1 MKKKK
6 KMVWMVILSLIL
18 FLNLLMHFVSSC
30 NITLN
35 YLSTALAAFVFSNTR
50 RRGIIW
56 KEKKIKG

>member
-35 YLSTALAAFVFSNTR
+35 YLSTALAAFSLGLYLATPV
-50 RRGIIW
+50 
-56 KEKKIKG
+56 EEE